1 MAMKMAAPVPRSAA
15 RTAEVRGLFDHAGP
29 FLSVYMGLE
38 PNVANAA
45 RVSQRRW
52 RALRGALQ
60 LDALT
65 ERACG
70 LVDALVPT
78 AHVHGSSLAM
88 IATGEEVLHVEY
100 ELEVARDVVRWGS
113 LPSV

>member
-1 MAMKMAAPVPRSAA
+1 MAMKVAAPVPRFAA

-29 FLSVYMGLE
+29 FLSVYVGLA
-38 PNVANAA
+38 PNVENAA
-45 RVSQRRW
+45 RVSQQRW
-52 RALRGALQ
+52 RALRSALK

-70 LVDALVPT
+70 LVDGLVPT

-88 IATGEEVLHVEY
+88 IATSEEVLHVE
-100 ELEVARDVVRWGS
+100 
-113 LPSV
+113 